1 MLLLKTALLLIVAAA
16 TAGKR
21 FTRCSLAKEL
31 ARHGIPRGQMA
42 NWVCLVNSES
52 GMSTKATNRN
62 RDGTVDYGLFQI
74 NSRYWCSP
82 GPHNEC
88 RVRCKDLLSNN
99 IKAAVKCAKFIH
111 KRMGFKAWYGWQ
123 AKCRGKNL
131 NGYIKGCKF

>member
-42 NWVCLVNSES
+42 DWVCLVNSES

-88 RVRCKDLLSNN
+88 RVRCKGTAGRQNAEEEISKA
-99 IKAAVKCAKFIH
+99 ISKAASSEK
-111 KRMGFKAWYGWQ
+111 
-123 AKCRGKNL
+123 
-131 NGYIKGCKF
+131 